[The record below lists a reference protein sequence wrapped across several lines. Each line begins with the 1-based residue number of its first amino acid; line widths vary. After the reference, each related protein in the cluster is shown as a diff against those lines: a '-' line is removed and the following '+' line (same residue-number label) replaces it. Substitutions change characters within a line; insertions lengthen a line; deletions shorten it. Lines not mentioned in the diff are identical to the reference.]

1 MEKSASYLSV
11 ILTSESRSNLLT
23 LSRAVFER
31 LYSIQQAREMII
43 YAPQTPNDY
52 PPHLKR
58 LQGKS
63 VSLSVTSL
71 VESPYD
77 GYQIA
82 IVNLKHNFT
91 SLSVPNILISYIEPQ
106 SLEHLYDTLNS
117 PDNRVIQL
125 PNPLKLHGM
134 IQYSDDSTT
143 ITTSKSPLP
152 PPLNPPINHPRL
164 KSPNQKSPKTGI
176 TIYRDSHVRSQ
187 GSSRNTIYKLIDEYE
202 EAPTSDNGSQEQS
215 TPVQKCRASRELDM
229 NDVRAIDPQTE
240 PEIFDGPR
248 GGRYY
253 YKDNRKIYLK
263 DGDGSRGI
271 RGTSATRANTCQY
284 KLILD

>member
-1 MEKSASYLSV
+1 MRIFWRFTESVREFLIIFPSNMEKSASYLSV

-23 LSRAVFER
+23 VSRAVFER

-43 YAPQTPNDY
+43 YAPQSPNDY

-106 SLEHLYDTLNS
+106 SLEHLYDPLNS

-134 IQYSDDSTT
+134 IQCSDASFISTT
-143 ITTSKSPLP
+143 ITPFNSP
-152 PPLNPPINHPRL
+152 PPPPINHTGL
-164 KSPNQKSPKTGI
+164 KSP
-176 TIYRDSHVRSQ
+176 SQ
-187 GSSRNTIYKLIDEYE
+187 TR
-202 EAPTSDNGSQEQS
+202 
-215 TPVQKCRASRELDM
+215 
-229 NDVRAIDPQTE
+229 
-240 PEIFDGPR
+240 
-248 GGRYY
+248 
-253 YKDNRKIYLK
+253 LK
-263 DGDGSRGI
+263 
-271 RGTSATRANTCQY
+271 
-284 KLILD
+284 